1 MNKQHVLILT
11 ALIVLASVILGVL
24 AYPHLPE
31 TTASHWDE
39 LGNPNGYMSRFWLVA
54 LIPLLIAGLT
64 AMLMV
69 LPGIDPLR
77 KNITSFQ
84 NEYNQFIVFFGL
96 FMLYIHTL
104 SIFWNLGYKFNL
116 SRLATPGMGL
126 FIFFVGTMVE
136 KAKRNFFI
144 GIRTP
149 WTLSSDSVW
158 DKTHWLGGKLFKAS
172 GLLALARVHLPRF
185 IRVLS
190 ADTTAGILAI
200 PVDIFLSGFQE
211 REPVGVI

>member
-172 GLLALARVHLPRF
+172 GLLALGGF
-185 IRVLS
+185 IFPDLSVYFLLIPLLGSSLFLLTYSYLVFRKENLS
-190 ADTTAGILAI
+190 A
-200 PVDIFLSGFQE
+200 
-211 REPVGVI
+211 

>member
-11 ALIVLASVILGVL
+11 SLIVLASVILGVL

-31 TTASHWDE
+31 TAASHWDE

-84 NEYNQFIVFFGL
+84 KEYNQFIVFFGL

-126 FIFFVGTMVE
+126 FIFLVGTMVE

-158 DKTHWLGGKLFKAS
+158 DKTHWLGGKLFKVS
-172 GLLALARVHLPRF
+172 GLLALGGF
-185 IRVLS
+185 IFPDLSVYFLLIPLLGSSLFLLAYSYLVFRKENLS
-190 ADTTAGILAI
+190 A
-200 PVDIFLSGFQE
+200 
-211 REPVGVI
+211 